1 MVEENEPLNLT
12 SPNTVPS
19 SGSVLVPSAD
29 VEEDETKKFKKGFI
43 FGMALNV
50 GIGMLQF
57 GKNFLFNFIF
67 ILGFALGSWNLL

>member
-50 GIGMLQF
+50 GIGML
-57 GKNFLFNFIF
+57 
-67 ILGFALGSWNLL
+67 